1 MLALEKIKGD
11 PKLGKKLF
19 TQQGCVACHTIN
31 KNDPPKGPFMGQIG
45 SIMNRQSIAES
56 ILKPD
61 ASIAQ
66 GFSTAHIV
74 TKDGKNIMGFVT
86 EESAGAVKLRDITG
100 NVQTINK
107 GDIQKREQLEKS
119 IMPTGLANALSLEEF
134 ASLVS
139 FLERQK

>member
-1 MLALEKIKGD
+1 
-11 PKLGKKLF
+11 
-19 TQQGCVACHTIN
+19 
-31 KNDPPKGPFMGQIG
+31 MGQIG